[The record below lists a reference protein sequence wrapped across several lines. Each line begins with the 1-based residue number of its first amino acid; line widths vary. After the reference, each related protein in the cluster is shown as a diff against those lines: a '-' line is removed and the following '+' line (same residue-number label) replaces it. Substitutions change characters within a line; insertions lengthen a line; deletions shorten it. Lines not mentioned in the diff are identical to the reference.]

1 MRDSHRKIIEAV
13 LEKAKTVPGG
23 LDILGI
29 YGSAATGDMH
39 ERSDLDL
46 LIVPT
51 LPEDWIRFT
60 HTFVLD
66 DEQIGYDIYCTS
78 WDMLEED
85 AECRHANLGK
95 LMDSEI
101 LFVRDDQ
108 TRERIEGLRS
118 RTKETLA
125 SEERFS
131 RAEEALQ
138 RSYMPFT
145 AAITADTM
153 ADKRAYSAYVISLCL
168 DAVMLYNG
176 KYFRK
181 GTKRTFEEL
190 QGLALPVAFE
200 ECIMRI
206 VKADAGSDADEAL
219 TDLMRTAMQ
228 FLKREEKKDPP
239 AAKDLRGTY
248 EEMISNWRN
257 KMIEAAENGDIY
269 SSFMNMASLQ
279 FMLAGISESCDIP
292 EYGVMESYSPEDLK
306 ANADIFDRI
315 LDRYLEEYRKAGMDP
330 NRYPDA
336 DAFVRTY
343 LDTN

>member
-23 LDILGI
+23 LDVLGI

-51 LPEDWIRFT
+51 VPEDRIRFT
-60 HTFVLD
+60 HTFILD

-101 LFVRDDQ
+101 LFVRDDKA
-108 TRERIEGLRS
+108 RERIDDLRS

-125 SEERFS
+125 SEKRFS

-145 AAITADTM
+145 AAITADIM

-190 QGLALPVAFE
+190 QGLALPVSFE
-200 ECIMRI
+200 DCVMRI
-206 VKADAGSDADEAL
+206 VKAEDGSDADKAL
-219 TDLMRTAMQ
+219 TDLMRTVMR
-228 FLKREEKKDPP
+228 FLKREEKKAPP
-239 AAKDLRGTY
+239 AAEELKGTY
-248 EEMISNWRN
+248 EEMVSNWRN
-257 KMIEAAENGDIY
+257 KMIEAAENGDAY
-269 SSFMNMASLQ
+269 SSYINMAFLQ
-279 FMLAGISESCDIP
+279 FMLAGISEGCDIP
-292 EYGVMESYSPEDLK
+292 EYGVMERFSPKDLK
-306 ANADIFDRI
+306 ANADIFDGI
-315 LDRYLEEYRKAGMDP
+315 LDRYLEEYKKAGTEP
-330 NRYPDA
+330 NRYPNV
-336 DAFVRTY
+336 DAFIRAY
-343 LDTN
+343 LKKN